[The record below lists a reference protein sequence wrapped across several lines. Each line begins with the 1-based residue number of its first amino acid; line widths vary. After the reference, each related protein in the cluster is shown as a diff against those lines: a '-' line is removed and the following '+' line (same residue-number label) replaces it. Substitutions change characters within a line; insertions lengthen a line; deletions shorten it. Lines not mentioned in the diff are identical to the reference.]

1 MSKITPLSNSH
12 ELGLHGNC
20 KDKDEAN
27 LLVIREVTNIKIYQ
41 LSKFKKSNFDIN
53 NFSLDGYKL
62 PNESGLSTGNENLRI
77 LWQAPNVWM
86 IISYNENIIQEIGK
100 QCSDSDFAITDL
112 SHSRAI
118 LEVKGKD
125 ALNVI
130 KKGSPLNLNNFR
142 TKITTTDLDN
152 EGFEIEKVFEEK
164 ISPLL
169 VYEQGKTK
177 LYLGF
182 DNFRVIT
189 KYNRSS
195 KYALAV
201 HQLAVEISKRFD
213 E

>member
-20 KDKDEAN
+20 KDKDETN

-41 LSKFKKSNFDIN
+41 LYKFKKSNFDIN
-53 NFSLDGYKL
+53 NFSLDSYKL

-142 TKITTTDLDN
+142 KNNCANSVYHGIAVSIDMINDDPITLNIMALRSFAGSFHHAITDASL
-152 EGFEIEKVFEEK
+152 EFGFNAI
-164 ISPLL
+164 
-169 VYEQGKTK
+169 
-177 LYLGF
+177 
-182 DNFRVIT
+182 
-189 KYNRSS
+189 
-195 KYALAV
+195 
-201 HQLAVEISKRFD
+201 
-213 E
+213 

>member
-1 MSKITPLSNSH
+1 MIKITPLSNSH

-27 LLVIREVTNIKIYQ
+27 LLVIREITNIKIYQ

-53 NFSLDGYKL
+53 NFSLDSYKL

-142 TKITTTDLDN
+142 KNNCANSVYHGITVSIDMINDDPITLNIMALRSFAGSFHHAITDASL
-152 EGFEIEKVFEEK
+152 EFGFNAI
-164 ISPLL
+164 
-169 VYEQGKTK
+169 
-177 LYLGF
+177 
-182 DNFRVIT
+182 
-189 KYNRSS
+189 
-195 KYALAV
+195 
-201 HQLAVEISKRFD
+201 
-213 E
+213 

>member
-53 NFSLDGYKL
+53 NFSLDSYKL

-142 TKITTTDLDN
+142 KNNCANSVYHGIAVSIDMINDDPITLNIMALRSFAGSFHHAITDASL
-152 EGFEIEKVFEEK
+152 EFGFNAI
-164 ISPLL
+164 
-169 VYEQGKTK
+169 
-177 LYLGF
+177 
-182 DNFRVIT
+182 
-189 KYNRSS
+189 
-195 KYALAV
+195 
-201 HQLAVEISKRFD
+201 
-213 E
+213 

>member
-20 KDKDEAN
+20 KDKDEAD

-142 TKITTTDLDN
+142 KNNCANSVYHGITVSIDMINDDPITLNIMALRSFAGSFHHAITDASL
-152 EGFEIEKVFEEK
+152 EFGFNAI
-164 ISPLL
+164 
-169 VYEQGKTK
+169 
-177 LYLGF
+177 
-182 DNFRVIT
+182 
-189 KYNRSS
+189 
-195 KYALAV
+195 
-201 HQLAVEISKRFD
+201 
-213 E
+213 

>member
-77 LWQAPNVWM
+77 LWQAPNIWM

-142 TKITTTDLDN
+142 KNNCANSVYHGITVSIDMINDDPITLNIMALRSFAGSFHHAITDASL
-152 EGFEIEKVFEEK
+152 EFGFNAI
-164 ISPLL
+164 
-169 VYEQGKTK
+169 
-177 LYLGF
+177 
-182 DNFRVIT
+182 
-189 KYNRSS
+189 
-195 KYALAV
+195 
-201 HQLAVEISKRFD
+201 
-213 E
+213 

>member
-1 MSKITPLSNSH
+1 MIKITPLSNSH

-62 PNESGLSTGNENLRI
+62 PNESGLSTGNENLRL
-77 LWQAPNVWM
+77 LWQAPNIWM

-142 TKITTTDLDN
+142 KNNCANSVYHGITVSIDMINDDPLTINIMALRSFAGSFHHAITDASL
-152 EGFEIEKVFEEK
+152 EFGFNAI
-164 ISPLL
+164 
-169 VYEQGKTK
+169 
-177 LYLGF
+177 
-182 DNFRVIT
+182 
-189 KYNRSS
+189 
-195 KYALAV
+195 
-201 HQLAVEISKRFD
+201 
-213 E
+213 

>member
-12 ELGLHGNC
+12 ELGLHGNY

-142 TKITTTDLDN
+142 KNNCANSVYHGITVSIDMINDDPITLNIMALRSFAGSFHHAITDASL
-152 EGFEIEKVFEEK
+152 EFGFNAI
-164 ISPLL
+164 
-169 VYEQGKTK
+169 
-177 LYLGF
+177 
-182 DNFRVIT
+182 
-189 KYNRSS
+189 
-195 KYALAV
+195 
-201 HQLAVEISKRFD
+201 
-213 E
+213 

>member
-53 NFSLDGYKL
+53 NFSLDSYKL
-62 PNESGLSTGNENLRI
+62 PNKSGLSAGNENLRI

-142 TKITTTDLDN
+142 KNNCANSVYHGIAVSIDMINDDPITLNIMALRSFAGSFHHAITDASL
-152 EGFEIEKVFEEK
+152 EFGFNAI
-164 ISPLL
+164 
-169 VYEQGKTK
+169 
-177 LYLGF
+177 
-182 DNFRVIT
+182 
-189 KYNRSS
+189 
-195 KYALAV
+195 
-201 HQLAVEISKRFD
+201 
-213 E
+213 

>member
-77 LWQAPNVWM
+77 LWQAPNIWM
-86 IISYNENIIQEIGK
+86 IISYNENIIQEIEK

-142 TKITTTDLDN
+142 KNNCANSVYHGITVSIDMINDDPITLNIMALRSFAGSFHHAITDASL
-152 EGFEIEKVFEEK
+152 EFGFNAI
-164 ISPLL
+164 
-169 VYEQGKTK
+169 
-177 LYLGF
+177 
-182 DNFRVIT
+182 
-189 KYNRSS
+189 
-195 KYALAV
+195 
-201 HQLAVEISKRFD
+201 
-213 E
+213 

>member
-142 TKITTTDLDN
+142 KNNCANSVYHGITVSIDMINDDPITLNIMALRSFAGSFHHAITDASL
-152 EGFEIEKVFEEK
+152 EFGFNAI
-164 ISPLL
+164 
-169 VYEQGKTK
+169 
-177 LYLGF
+177 
-182 DNFRVIT
+182 
-189 KYNRSS
+189 
-195 KYALAV
+195 
-201 HQLAVEISKRFD
+201 
-213 E
+213 